1 LSTDQLTDLNTSP
14 GDIETTN
21 VSNSISSVSTHSPAI
36 NRTRNTY
43 QSRAGQKNDVINMWQ
58 ILMMKESDDM
68 KWEIEESN

>member
-1 LSTDQLTDLNTSP
+1 MSTDQLTDLNTSP

-36 NRTRNTY
+36 NRTRNTH